1 MARAGCIAVPTDRI
15 LARDLRDS
23 LPFLADV
30 NPETTLGF
38 APRPGVQRI
47 LSGRD
52 LVLIARKLG
61 LDGSGSFS
69 GICVERAVRTIS
81 RDEMTAALRS
91 AIGQTNVELE
101 LMDFSR
107 EPLPPGR
114 LEFNSAQLDRPHG
127 EDPGVAVIWRGVM
140 RYDRQSSMPV
150 WAIVKVSTACVFLRA
165 ARDIPAG
172 AVIDATQVNEVPG
185 RRFPSGSPPIEA
197 GTVLGKIARHRI
209 PAGQRFFAGDLNE
222 PSEISR
228 GDTVHVTVVV
238 GSATLLLD
246 AIAQSSGKKGE
257 SILVHNPVTGKTFRA
272 EVEEKG
278 KAAVRPSPGA

>member
-1 MARAGCIAVPTDRI
+1 
-15 LARDLRDS
+15 
-23 LPFLADV
+23 
-30 NPETTLGF
+30 
-38 APRPGVQRI
+38 
-47 LSGRD
+47 
-52 LVLIARKLG
+52 
-61 LDGSGSFS
+61 
-69 GICVERAVRTIS
+69 
-81 RDEMTAALRS
+81 
-91 AIGQTNVELE
+91 
-101 LMDFSR
+101 
-107 EPLPPGR
+107 